1 MYIKELEIHNFKS
14 FGKRVIIPFF
24 DDFTTVSGPNGS
36 GKSNIVDSVL
46 FCLGLSS
53 SRNMRAEKLTD
64 LIFNGNG
71 SHEATVKLTF
81 DNQDFELPTENQLTI
96 MRKLRRTQ
104 SGYYSYYYLNGKQCT
119 LSDIHDLLS
128 KVRITPEGYNVVMQ
142 GDITRITEESPLE
155 RRKIIDEI
163 AGVAEFDRRRDRAL
177 HELEIVRERVERV
190 DIILTEVDARLE
202 QLKVEREQAL
212 TYQNLKEKKRRYE
225 RFLYASKRNKLEQD
239 LLNIRN
245 GISRKQKGKD
255 QLVAELTDTREG
267 IYELEEQLSAIND
280 RVSHK
285 GETEHIE
292 IRKRIE
298 VIKGEISRKQNL
310 VDFVKKEVEE
320 RESQRRRTLI
330 EKSNLASKVEAIADD
345 LSSEAIRRGA
355 LLSELEEREGELFR
369 LKEEISSI
377 DAESASVRDNLSEKR
392 ELLGEAKDKRAD
404 VARGRDSVLDALR
417 RKSSHVQ
424 TVEREIDEL
433 KLEAATVSSEL
444 EIVHQ
449 KISRIEETA
458 ADLLED
464 IKDLEANR
472 EDVKLALDAVERRLH
487 QAQQEY
493 VKAEA
498 RLKVTFGKAV
508 EAVVNANLRGV
519 RGVVAELGKVDRQYA
534 TALEVAAGSR
544 MRNIIVDSDADAA
557 RAIALLKS
565 QNIGR
570 VTFLPLNKMH
580 PIALDTLERRD
591 GIIDYA
597 INLVNYGPE
606 YKAAFSYVFG
616 RTIVIRD
623 LEAARKLI
631 GAYRMATLDG
641 ELLELSG
648 AMTGGTDRHAVKFV
662 ANEEEALERLGQHV
676 TQYEKERERLQN
688 ELSTT
693 DEHIISA
700 KREYSVAEGEG
711 ELLRKNTITVEERQ
725 RRLEVTVREKSVEY
739 AGLHDE
745 KHSLSI
751 DINELEEHLT
761 EYNSTIESIE
771 KEMQETERLLKGSD
785 VSKLTEKLGNVA
797 DEVRRLEGR
806 LGQADATITALK
818 LQDDYTKKKLSEVKE
833 ALQGTEDRI
842 RQFRVDVTQ
851 HLSDIEQLEAELN
864 AIYGRE
870 RTLEGELNELRVER
884 DEVLGQISAKESQ
897 KSDIQRKIDR
907 IQEQIASLDYQRLEV
922 ESKVEELKEE
932 AGDLDVEVCDE
943 PYEVILDT
951 LKDLEAQMEAM
962 DDVNMRAIEEYDT
975 VTERKDSLNA
985 RRDTLFTERAEILER
1000 IEHYG
1005 QMKKEAF
1012 MSTFDGI
1019 NANFRHIYADLSG
1032 GTGEL
1037 ALENSD
1043 DPFDGGLIIRS
1054 WQHGKHIQRLEGMS
1068 GGEKS
1073 LTALALIFAIQ
1084 RYMPAPFY
1092 IFDEIDMF
1100 LDGANAEMVA
1110 KMIKQLS
1117 LNAQFIVV
1125 SLRKPMIEAAS
1136 RTLGVSMQE
1145 DNISSITGVKL
1156 N

>member
-81 DNQDFELPTENQLTI
+81 DNQDFELPTDNKLTI
-96 MRKLRRTQ
+96 MRRLRRTQ
-104 SGYYSYYYLNGKQCT
+104 SGYYSYYYLNGKQCA

-142 GDITRITEESPLE
+142 GDITRITEETPLE

-190 DIILTEVDARLE
+190 DIILIEVDARLE

-212 TYQNLKEKKRRYE
+212 KYQHLKEKKRRYE
-225 RFLYASKRNKLEQD
+225 RFLYASKRNKLQLE
-239 LLNIRN
+239 LLNIGN
-245 GISRKQKGKD
+245 GISRKQKSKD
-255 QLVAELTDTREG
+255 QLVAELSDTREE
-267 IYELEEQLSAIND
+267 IYELEEHLSAIND
-280 RVSHK
+280 QVSHK
-285 GETEHIE
+285 GENEHLDIK
-292 IRKRIE
+292 KRIE
-298 VIKGEISRKQNL
+298 GIKGEISRKQNL
-310 VDFVKKEVEE
+310 VDFVTKEVEE

-330 EKSNLASKVEAIADD
+330 EKSSLMSKVEAIAND
-345 LSSEAIRRGA
+345 LTSETIRRGT
-355 LLSELEEREGELFR
+355 LLSELEEREDELRR
-369 LKEEISSI
+369 LKEEISSF

-392 ELLGEAKDKRAD
+392 KLLGEAKDKRAD
-404 VARGRDSVLDALR
+404 VVRSRDSVLDALR

-424 TVEREIDEL
+424 TVEREIEEL
-433 KLEAATVSSEL
+433 KHEGATVSREL
-444 EIVHQ
+444 EIIHQ
-449 KISRIEETA
+449 KASGLKGTT

-464 IKDLEANR
+464 INDLQANR
-472 EDVKLALDAVERRLH
+472 EDLKLALDAVERRLH

-508 EAVVNANLRGV
+508 EAVVSANLRGV
-519 RGVVAELGKVDRQYA
+519 RGVVAELGKVDRQYT

-544 MRNIIVDSDADAA
+544 MRNIIVDNDADAA

-580 PIALDTLERRD
+580 PVALDTLDKRE

-597 INLVNYGPE
+597 INLVHYDPE
-606 YKAAFSYVFG
+606 YKAAFAYVLG
-616 RTIVIRD
+616 RTVVVRD
-623 LEAARKLI
+623 LEAGRKMI
-631 GAYRMATLDG
+631 GSHRMATLDG

-648 AMTGGTDRHAVKFV
+648 AMTGGIDRHAAKFV
-662 ANEEEALERLGQHV
+662 ASEEEALERLGHQV
-676 TQYEKERERLQN
+676 THYDKERERLQN
-688 ELSTT
+688 ELSAT
-693 DEHIISA
+693 DEHIITA
-700 KREYSVAEGEG
+700 KREYSVAEGES
-711 ELLRKNTITVEERQ
+711 ELLRRNMITEEERL
-725 RRLEVTVREKSVEY
+725 RKLESTLQEKSTEY
-739 AGLHDE
+739 AAMHDE
-745 KHSLSI
+745 KHRLSG
-751 DINELEEHLT
+751 DINEIEAHLA
-761 EYNSTIESIE
+761 EYTDTIETIE

-806 LGQADATITALK
+806 LGQADATLTTLR

-842 RQFRVDVTQ
+842 HEFRVDVTQ
-851 HLSDIEQLEAELN
+851 HLSDIEQLEGELN

-884 DEVLGQISAKESQ
+884 DEVLGHISAREIQ

-907 IQEQIASLDYQRLEV
+907 VQEQIANLDYQRLEI

-932 AGDLDVEVCDE
+932 EDLDVEVCDE

-951 LKDLEAQMEAM
+951 LKDLEARMETM
-962 DDVNMRAIEEYDT
+962 DDVNMRAVEEYDT
-975 VTERKDSLNA
+975 VVERRGSLIA

-1054 WQHGKHIQRLEGMS
+1054 WQHGKHVQRLEGMS

-1073 LTALALIFAIQ
+1073 LTALAMIFAIQ

>member
-64 LIFNGNG
+64 LIFSGNG

-81 DNQDFELPTENQLTI
+81 DNQDFELPTDNKLTI
-96 MRKLRRTQ
+96 MRRLRRTQ
-104 SGYYSYYYLNGKQCT
+104 SGYYSYYYLNGKQCA

-190 DIILTEVDARLE
+190 DIILIEVDARLE

-212 TYQNLKEKKRRYE
+212 KYQNLKEKKRRYE
-225 RFLYASKRNKLEQD
+225 RFLYASKRNKLEQE

-245 GISRKQKGKD
+245 GISRKQKSKD
-255 QLVAELTDTREG
+255 QLVAELTDTREE
-267 IYELEEQLSAIND
+267 IYEFEEHLSVIND
-280 RVSHK
+280 QVSHK
-285 GETEHIE
+285 GENEHLE
-292 IRKRIE
+292 IKKRIE
-298 VIKGEISRKQNL
+298 RIKGEISRKQNL
-310 VDFVKKEVEE
+310 VDFVTKEVEE

-330 EKSNLASKVEAIADD
+330 EKSSLTSKVEAIAND
-345 LSSEAIRRGA
+345 LTSEAIRRGT
-355 LLSELEEREGELFR
+355 LLSELEEREEELLR
-369 LKEEISSI
+369 LKEEISSF

-392 ELLGEAKDKRAD
+392 KLLGEAKDKRAD
-404 VARGRDSVLDALR
+404 VVRSRDSVLDALR
-417 RKSSHVQ
+417 RKSSYVQ
-424 TVEREIDEL
+424 TVEREIEEL
-433 KLEAATVSSEL
+433 KHEGATVSREL
-444 EIVHQ
+444 EIIHQ
-449 KISRIEETA
+449 KASGLKGMT

-464 IKDLEANR
+464 INDLEANR
-472 EDVKLALDAVERRLH
+472 EDLKLALDAVERRLH

-508 EAVVNANLRGV
+508 EAVVSANLRGV
-519 RGVVAELGKVDRQYA
+519 RGVVAELGKVDRQYT

-544 MRNIIVDSDADAA
+544 MRNIIVDNDADAA

-580 PIALDTLERRD
+580 PVALDTLDRRE

-597 INLVNYGPE
+597 INLVHYDPE
-606 YKAAFSYVFG
+606 YRAAFSYVFG
-616 RTIVIRD
+616 RTVVVRD
-623 LEAARKLI
+623 LEAARKMI
-631 GAYRMATLDG
+631 GSHRMATLDG

-648 AMTGGTDRHAVKFV
+648 AMTGGIDRHAAKFV
-662 ANEEEALERLGQHV
+662 ASEEEALERLGHQV
-676 TQYEKERERLQN
+676 THYDKERERLQN
-688 ELSTT
+688 ELSAT
-693 DEHIISA
+693 DEHIITA
-700 KREYSVAEGEG
+700 KRGYSVAEGES
-711 ELLRKNTITVEERQ
+711 ELLRRNTITVEERL
-725 RRLEVTVREKSVEY
+725 RKLETTLQEKSMEY
-739 AGLHDE
+739 AALYDE
-745 KHSLSI
+745 KRVLSS
-751 DINELEEHLT
+751 DINELEAHLM
-761 EYNSTIESIE
+761 EYNDTIETVE

-797 DEVRRLEGR
+797 DELRRLEGR
-806 LGQADATITALK
+806 LGQADATISTLR

-842 RQFRVDVTQ
+842 SEFRVDVKQ
-851 HLSDIEQLEAELN
+851 HLSDIEQLEGELN

-870 RTLEGELNELRVER
+870 RTLEGELSELRVER
-884 DEVLGQISAKESQ
+884 DEVLGQINARETQ

-907 IQEQIASLDYQRLEV
+907 IQEQIANLDYQRLEI
-922 ESKVEELKEE
+922 ESKVEELKERE
-932 AGDLDVEVCDE
+932 GDLDVEVCDE

-951 LKDLEAQMEAM
+951 LKDLEARMETM
-962 DDVNMRAIEEYDT
+962 DDVNMRAVEEYDT
-975 VTERKDSLNA
+975 VVERKGSLVA

-1019 NANFRHIYADLSG
+1019 NANFRDIYADLSG

-1054 WQHGKHIQRLEGMS
+1054 WQHGKHVQRLEGMS

-1073 LTALALIFAIQ
+1073 LTALAMIFAIQ

-1125 SLRKPMIEAAS
+1125 SLRKPMIEAAN

>member
-64 LIFNGNG
+64 LIFSGNG

-81 DNQDFELPTENQLTI
+81 DNQDFELPTDNKLTI
-96 MRKLRRTQ
+96 MRRLRRTQ
-104 SGYYSYYYLNGKQCT
+104 SGYYSYYYLNGKQCA

-190 DIILTEVDARLE
+190 DIILIEVDARLE

-212 TYQNLKEKKRRYE
+212 KYQNLKEKKRRYE
-225 RFLYASKRNKLEQD
+225 RFLYASKRNKLEQE

-245 GISRKQKGKD
+245 GISRKQKSKD
-255 QLVAELTDTREG
+255 QLVAELTDTREE
-267 IYELEEQLSAIND
+267 IYEFEEHLSVIND
-280 RVSHK
+280 QVSHK
-285 GETEHIE
+285 GENEHLE
-292 IRKRIE
+292 IKKRIE
-298 VIKGEISRKQNL
+298 RIKGEISRKQNL
-310 VDFVKKEVEE
+310 VDFVTKEVEE

-330 EKSNLASKVEAIADD
+330 EKSSLTSKVEAIAND
-345 LSSEAIRRGA
+345 LTSEAIRRGT
-355 LLSELEEREGELFR
+355 LLSELEEREEELLR
-369 LKEEISSI
+369 LKEEISSF

-392 ELLGEAKDKRAD
+392 KLLGEAKDQRAD
-404 VARGRDSVLDALR
+404 VVRSRDSVLDALR
-417 RKSSHVQ
+417 RKSSYVQ
-424 TVEREIDEL
+424 TVEREIEEL
-433 KLEAATVSSEL
+433 KHEGATVSREL
-444 EIVHQ
+444 EIIHQ
-449 KISRIEETA
+449 KASGLKGMT

-464 IKDLEANR
+464 INDLEANR
-472 EDVKLALDAVERRLH
+472 EDLKLALDAVERRLH

-519 RGVVAELGKVDRQYA
+519 RGVVAELGKVAPQYA

-544 MRNIIVDSDADAA
+544 MRNIIVDNDADAA

-580 PIALDTLERRD
+580 TIALDTLNRRE

-597 INLVNYGPE
+597 INLVHYDPE

-616 RTIVIRD
+616 RTVVVKD

-631 GAYRMATLDG
+631 GAHRMATIDG
-641 ELLELSG
+641 ELLDLSG
-648 AMTGGTDRHAVKFV
+648 AMTGGIDRRAAKFV
-662 ANEEEALERLGQHV
+662 ASEEEALERLGHQVKH
-676 TQYEKERERLQN
+676 YDEERERLQN
-688 ELSTT
+688 ELSAT
-693 DEHIISA
+693 DEHIITA

-711 ELLRKNTITVEERQ
+711 ELLRRNTITVEEQLRK
-725 RRLEVTVREKSVEY
+725 LEATLQEKSMEY
-739 AGLHDE
+739 AALYDE
-745 KHSLSI
+745 KRVLSS
-751 DINELEEHLT
+751 DINELEAHLT
-761 EYNSTIESIE
+761 EYNDTIETVE

-797 DEVRRLEGR
+797 DELRRLEGR
-806 LGQADATITALK
+806 LGQADATISTLR

-842 RQFRVDVTQ
+842 SEFRVDIKQ
-851 HLSDIEQLEAELN
+851 HLSDIEQLEGELN

-870 RTLEGELNELRVER
+870 RTLEGELSELRVER
-884 DEVLGQISAKESQ
+884 DEVLGQINARETQ

-907 IQEQIASLDYQRLEV
+907 IQEQIANLDYQRLEI
-922 ESKVEELKEE
+922 ESKVEELKERE
-932 AGDLDVEVCDE
+932 GDLDVEVCDE

-951 LKDLEAQMEAM
+951 LKDLEARMETM
-962 DDVNMRAIEEYDT
+962 DDVNMRAVEEYDT
-975 VTERKDSLNA
+975 VVERKGSLVA

-1019 NANFRHIYADLSG
+1019 NANFRDIYADLSG

-1054 WQHGKHIQRLEGMS
+1054 WQHGKHVQRLEGMS

-1110 KMIKQLS
+1110 KMIKRLS

>member
-1 MYIKELEIHNFKS
+1 
-14 FGKRVIIPFF
+14 
-24 DDFTTVSGPNGS
+24 
-36 GKSNIVDSVL
+36 
-46 FCLGLSS
+46 
-53 SRNMRAEKLTD
+53 
-64 LIFNGNG
+64 
-71 SHEATVKLTF
+71 
-81 DNQDFELPTENQLTI
+81 
-96 MRKLRRTQ
+96 
-104 SGYYSYYYLNGKQCT
+104 
-119 LSDIHDLLS
+119 
-128 KVRITPEGYNVVMQ
+128 MQ
-142 GDITRITEESPLE
+142 GDITRITEEPPLE

-177 HELEIVRERVERV
+177 YELEIVRERVERV
-190 DIILTEVDARLE
+190 DIILTEVDARIE

-212 TYQNLKEKKRRYE
+212 KYQNLKEKKKRYE
-225 RFLYASKRNKLEQD
+225 RSLYASKRNKLEQE
-239 LLNIRN
+239 LLNIGN

-267 IYELEEQLSAIND
+267 IYDLEEQLSAIND
-280 RVSHK
+280 QVSHK
-285 GETEHIE
+285 GENEHLE
-292 IRKRIE
+292 IKKRIE

-320 RESQRRRTLI
+320 RESQRRRTLV
-330 EKSNLASKVEAIADD
+330 EKSTLTSKVEAIADD

-355 LLSELEEREGELFR
+355 LLSELEEREGELLR
-369 LKEEISSI
+369 LKEEISSV

-392 ELLGEAKDKRAD
+392 KLLGEAKDKRAD
-404 VARGRDSVLDALR
+404 VVRRRDSVLDALR

-433 KLEAATVSSEL
+433 KLEAVAVSSEL
-444 EIVHQ
+444 EIIHQ
-449 KISRIEETA
+449 EISGIKETA
-458 ADLLED
+458 AGLLED

-493 VKAEA
+493 IKAEA
-498 RLKVTFGKAV
+498 RLKVTFGQTV

-544 MRNIIVDSDADAA
+544 MRNIIVDSDVDAA
-557 RAIALLKS
+557 RAITLLKS

-570 VTFLPLNKMH
+570 ATFLPLNKMH
-580 PIALDTLERRD
+580 PIALDTLERRE

-597 INLVNYGPE
+597 INLINYGPQ

-616 RTIVIRD
+616 KTVIVRD

-631 GAYRMATLDG
+631 GTRRMATLDG

-648 AMTGGTDRHAVKFV
+648 AMTGGNDRHATKFV
-662 ANEEEALERLGQHV
+662 ASEEEALERLGQHV
-676 TQYEKERERLQN
+676 KQYEKERERLQN
-688 ELSTT
+688 ELSAT

-725 RRLEVTVREKSVEY
+725 RKLEATVREKSVEY
-739 AGLHDE
+739 AALHDE
-745 KHSLSI
+745 KHSLSV

-771 KEMQETERLLKGSD
+771 KKIQETERLLKGSD
-785 VSKLTEKLGNVA
+785 ISKLTEKLGNVA
-797 DEVRRLEGR
+797 DEVRRLDGR
-806 LGQADATITALK
+806 LGQADATITTLR

-833 ALQGTEDRI
+833 ALQGAEDRI
-842 RQFRVDVTQ
+842 REFRVDVTQ
-851 HLSDIEQLEAELN
+851 HLSDIEQLEGELN

-870 RTLEGELNELRVER
+870 RKLEGELNELRVER
-884 DEVLGQISAKESQ
+884 DEVLGQISVKESQ
-897 KSDIQRKIDR
+897 KSEIQRKIDR
-907 IQEQIASLDYQRLEV
+907 IQEQIASLDYQRLEI
-922 ESKVEELKEE
+922 ESKVEEFKEE

-975 VTERKDSLNA
+975 VTERKDSLIA

-1156 N
+1156 NE